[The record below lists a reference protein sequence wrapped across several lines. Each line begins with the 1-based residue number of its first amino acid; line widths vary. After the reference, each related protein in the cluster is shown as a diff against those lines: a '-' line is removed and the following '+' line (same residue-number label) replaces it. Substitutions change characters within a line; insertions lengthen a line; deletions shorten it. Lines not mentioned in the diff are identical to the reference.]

1 MGPLGNEQP
10 GVPLL
15 MELLLGLREHPA
27 ANKAVVVERWRE
39 HPDGVHLAKL
49 AAAEPLVADTR
60 GAVQELQTAVSRLIQ
75 EAGPGK
81 RTDELLE
88 KAKKMGL
95 TNQEKLELDA
105 LLKGGGTRGPSGK
118 P

>member
-1 MGPLGNEQP
+1 
-10 GVPLL
+10 
-15 MELLLGLREHPA
+15 MELLIGLRDHPA

-60 GAVQELQTAVSRLIQ
+60 GAVQELQTAVDRLIQ

-88 KAKKMGL
+88 KAKKVGL
-95 TNQEKLELDA
+95 TSQERLELDR
-105 LLKGGGTRGPSGK
+105 LLKGGGTRVPSGK